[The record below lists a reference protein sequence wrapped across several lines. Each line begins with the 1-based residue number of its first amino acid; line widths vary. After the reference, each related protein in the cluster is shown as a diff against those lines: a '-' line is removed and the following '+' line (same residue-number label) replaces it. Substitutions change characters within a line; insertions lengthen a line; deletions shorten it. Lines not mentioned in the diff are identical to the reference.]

1 MNTSTFKH
9 LAQNTQARQALT
21 WAAQNP
27 DEALRLIGEI
37 SHNYHR
43 DIDARNAENLGAL
56 IDRDPKAKDIFD
68 RAIDRMSWHDKKAEL
83 RSMPLNRSRYAA
95 DDLARDVAIFQST
108 RDGQDRL
115 RNAWGKTLA
124 ALGGK
129 TFLDQIGAKQFESH
143 NAEIRFSVPRSFTKG
158 GIDNVRID
166 IDPAGNYVVDFR
178 AGPDLVETRK
188 GVKPE
193 QLPVVFADVTGLK

>member
-37 SHNYHR
+37 GHNYHR

-83 RSMPLNRSRYAA
+83 RSMPLSRGRYAA
-95 DDLARDVAIFQST
+95 ADLARDISIFQGT
-108 RDGQDRL
+108 REAQDRQ
-115 RNAWGKTLA
+115 RNAWRGTLA
-124 ALGGK
+124 ALGGRS
-129 TFLDQIGAKQFESH
+129 FLDQIGAKQFESH
-143 NAEIRFSVPRSFTKG
+143 NAEIRFSVPRGFTKG

-166 IDPAGNYVVDFR
+166 MDPAGNFIIDFR
-178 AGPDLVETRK
+178 SGPGLVETRRD
-188 GVKPE
+188 VTPE
-193 QLPVVFADVTGLK
+193 RLPLTFAAVTGLK